1 MAAVYVNNIAIDA
14 GEDFNQDYTLYETGG
29 KVIDLSGYRAK
40 AQIRKHPD
48 SKTAVDF
55 SISFP
60 NRTNGIL
67 NLSIARWTSSLL
79 KPGRYVYDV
88 MIVKEDNKK
97 EIVIEGSALIRAGI
111 TTDSSLI
118 SPSSTERTCI
128 AVIDDS
134 SKTFT
139 DLETTWNT
147 FRSTYP
153 NRTFYL
159 LQPTAQGFGNSVGNT
174 NYDNLKCPDKF
185 VAETTVNI
193 SPLI

>member
-14 GEDFNQDYTLYETGG
+14 GEDWTQDYTLSETGG

-48 SKTAVDF
+48 SKTAIDF
-55 SISFP
+55 SISFK
-60 NRTNGIL
+60 NRTSGIL
-67 NLSIARWTSSLL
+67 NLSIPRWTSSLL
-79 KPGRYVYDV
+79 KSGRYVYDV

-97 EIVIEGSALIRAGI
+97 EIVIEGSALVRAGI
-111 TTDSSLI
+111 TTDSSII
-118 SPSSTERTCI
+118 SPDSSERTCI

-139 DLETTWNT
+139 DLESNWTTFKT
-147 FRSTYP
+147 SYP
-153 NRTFYL
+153 NRRFYL
-159 LQPTAQGFGNSVGNT
+159 LQPTAQGFGTSVGNT
-174 NYDNLKCPDKF
+174 NYDSLKCPDKF

>member
-14 GEDFNQDYTLYETGG
+14 GEDWNQDYTLSETGG

-48 SKTAVDF
+48 SKTAIDF
-55 SISFP
+55 SISFKD
-60 NRTNGIL
+60 RTNGIL
-67 NLSIARWTSSLL
+67 NLSIPRWTSSLL
-79 KPGRYVYDV
+79 KSGRYVYDV

-97 EIVIEGSALIRAGI
+97 EIVIEGSALVRAGI
-111 TTDSSLI
+111 TTDSSII
-118 SPSSTERTCI
+118 SPSSDERTCI
-128 AVIDDS
+128 AVIDDT

-139 DLETTWNT
+139 DLESAWTTFKT
-147 FRSTYP
+147 SYP
-153 NRTFYL
+153 NRRFYL
-159 LQPTAQGFGNSVGNT
+159 LQPTAQGFGNSVDNT
-174 NYDNLKCPDKF
+174 NYDSLKCPDKF

>member
-14 GEDFNQDYTLYETGG
+14 GEDWNQDYTLSETGG

-48 SKTAVDF
+48 SNTAITF
-55 SISFP
+55 SVSFP
-60 NRTNGIL
+60 NRSSGIL
-67 NLSIARWTSSLL
+67 SLSIPRWTTSLL

-97 EIVIEGSALIRAGI
+97 EVVIEGSALVRAGI
-111 TTDSSLI
+111 TTDSTLI
-118 SPSSTERTCI
+118 SPSSKERTCI
-128 AVIDDS
+128 AVLNAS
-134 SKTFT
+134 FKSYP
-139 DLETTWNT
+139 DLDTKWNT

-153 NRTFYL
+153 NRRFYL
-159 LQPTAQGFGNSVGNT
+159 LQPTLVGFGNTVTND
-174 NYDNLKCPDKF
+174 NYDQLACPDNF
-185 VAETTVNI
+185 LEETTVNI

>member
-1 MAAVYVNNIAIDA
+1 MAAVYVNNISIDS
-14 GEDFNQDYTLYETGG
+14 GEDWSQDYTLYETGG

-48 SKTAVDF
+48 SNTAIDF

-60 NRTNGIL
+60 SRTSGVL

-97 EIVIEGSALIRAGI
+97 EIVIEGSALVRAGI

-147 FRSTYP
+147 FRSSYP

-174 NYDNLKCPDKF
+174 NYDSLKCPDKF

>member
-48 SKTAVDF
+48 SKTAIDF

-147 FRSTYP
+147 FRSSYP
-153 NRTFYL
+153 NRIFYL

-174 NYDNLKCPDKF
+174 NYDSLKCPDKF

>member
-48 SKTAVDF
+48 SKTAIDF

-88 MIVKEDNKK
+88 MVVKEDNKK

>member
-1 MAAVYVNNIAIDA
+1 MAAVYVNNISIDS
-14 GEDFNQDYTLYETGG
+14 GEDWSQDYTLYETGG
-29 KVIDLSGYRAK
+29 KVIDLSGYRDK

-48 SKTAVDF
+48 SNTSIDF

-60 NRTNGIL
+60 SRTSGVL

-97 EIVIEGSALIRAGI
+97 EIVIEGSALVRAGI

-147 FRSTYP
+147 FRSSYP

-174 NYDNLKCPDKF
+174 NYDSLKCPDKF

>member
-1 MAAVYVNNIAIDA
+1 MAAVYVNNIAIDS
-14 GEDFNQDYTLYETGG
+14 GEDWTQDYTLYETGG
-29 KVIDLSGYRAK
+29 KVIDLNGYRAK

-48 SKTAVDF
+48 SKTAIDF
-55 SISFP
+55 SVSFTS
-60 NRTNGIL
+60 RSSGVL
-67 NLSIARWTSSLL
+67 SLSIPRWTSSLL

-139 DLETTWNT
+139 DLETAWNT

-159 LQPTAQGFGNSVGNT
+159 LQPTNVGFGVSVNNT
-174 NYDNLKCPDKF
+174 NYTTLRCPNQF
-185 VAETTVNI
+185 LNETTVNHP
-193 SPLI
+193 PLI

>member
-1 MAAVYVNNIAIDA
+1 MAAVYVNNISIDS
-14 GEDFNQDYTLYETGG
+14 GEDWSQDYTLYETGG

-48 SKTAVDF
+48 SNTSIDF

-60 NRTNGIL
+60 SRTSGVL

-97 EIVIEGSALIRAGI
+97 EIVIEGSALVRAGI

-147 FRSTYP
+147 FRSSYP

-174 NYDNLKCPDKF
+174 NYDSLKCPDKF

>member
-48 SKTAVDF
+48 SKTAIDF
-55 SISFP
+55 SISFKD
-60 NRTNGIL
+60 RTNGIL
-67 NLSIARWTSSLL
+67 NLSIPRWTSSLL
-79 KPGRYVYDV
+79 KSGRYVYDV

-97 EIVIEGSALIRAGI
+97 EIVIEGSALVRAGI
-111 TTDSSLI
+111 TTDSSII
-118 SPSSTERTCI
+118 SPGSDERTCI

-134 SKTFT
+134 SQTFT
-139 DLETTWNT
+139 DLESKWST
-147 FRSTYP
+147 FKTSYP
-153 NRTFYL
+153 NRRFYL
-159 LQPTAQGFGNSVGNT
+159 LQPTAQGFGNSVNNT
-174 NYDNLKCPDKF
+174 NYDSLKCPDKF

>member
-14 GEDFNQDYTLYETGG
+14 GEDWNQDYTLSETGG

-48 SKTAVDF
+48 SKTAIDF
-55 SISFP
+55 SISFKD
-60 NRTNGIL
+60 RTNGIL
-67 NLSIARWTSSLL
+67 NLSIPRWTSSLL
-79 KPGRYVYDV
+79 KSGRYVYDV

-97 EIVIEGSALIRAGI
+97 EIVIEGSALVRAGI
-111 TTDSSLI
+111 TTDSSII
-118 SPSSTERTCI
+118 SPGSDERTCI

-134 SKTFT
+134 SQTFT
-139 DLETTWNT
+139 DLESKWST
-147 FRSTYP
+147 FKTSYP
-153 NRTFYL
+153 NRRFYL
-159 LQPTAQGFGNSVGNT
+159 LQPTAQGFGNSVNNT
-174 NYDNLKCPDKF
+174 NYDSLKCPDKF

>member
-1 MAAVYVNNIAIDA
+1 MAAVYVNNIAIDS
-14 GEDFNQDYTLYETGG
+14 GEDWTQDYTLYETGG
-29 KVIDLSGYRAK
+29 KVINLNGYRAK

-48 SKTAVDF
+48 SKTAIDF
-55 SISFP
+55 SVSFTS
-60 NRTNGIL
+60 RSNGIL
-67 NLSIARWTSSLL
+67 SLSIPRWTSSLL

-88 MIVKEDNKK
+88 MVVKEDNKK

-118 SPSSTERTCI
+118 SPSSAERTCI

-147 FRSTYP
+147 FRSSYP
-153 NRTFYL
+153 NRIFYL

-174 NYDNLKCPDKF
+174 NYDSLKCPDKF

>member
-14 GEDFNQDYTLYETGG
+14 GEDFTQDYTLSETGG

-48 SKTAVDF
+48 SKTAIDF
-55 SISFP
+55 SISFK
-60 NRTNGIL
+60 NRASGIL
-67 NLSIARWTSSLL
+67 NLSIPRWTSSLL
-79 KPGRYVYDV
+79 KSGRYVYDV

-97 EIVIEGSALIRAGI
+97 EIVIEGSALVRAGI
-111 TTDSSLI
+111 TTDSSII
-118 SPSSTERTCI
+118 SPDSSERTCI

-139 DLETTWNT
+139 DLESNWTTFKT
-147 FRSTYP
+147 SYP
-153 NRTFYL
+153 NRRFYL

-174 NYDNLKCPDKF
+174 NYDSLKCPDKF

>member
-48 SKTAVDF
+48 SKTAIDF

-159 LQPTAQGFGNSVGNT
+159 LQPTAQGFGNSVGNI

>member
-1 MAAVYVNNIAIDA
+1 MAAVYVNNISIDS
-14 GEDFNQDYTLYETGG
+14 GEDWSQDYTLYETGG

-48 SKTAVDF
+48 SNTSIDF

-60 NRTNGIL
+60 SRTSGVL

-97 EIVIEGSALIRAGI
+97 EIVIEGSALVRAGI

-147 FRSTYP
+147 FRSSYP

-174 NYDNLKCPDKF
+174 NYDSLCPDKF

>member
-1 MAAVYVNNIAIDA
+1 MV
-14 GEDFNQDYTLYETGG
+14 
-29 KVIDLSGYRAK
+29 
-40 AQIRKHPD
+40 
-48 SKTAVDF
+48 
-55 SISFP
+55 
-60 NRTNGIL
+60 
-67 NLSIARWTSSLL
+67 
-79 KPGRYVYDV
+79 
-88 MIVKEDNKK
+88 VKEDNKK

-118 SPSSTERTCI
+118 SPSSAERTCI

-147 FRSTYP
+147 FRSSYP
-153 NRTFYL
+153 NRIFYL

-174 NYDNLKCPDKF
+174 NYDSLKCPDKF

>member
-14 GEDFNQDYTLYETGG
+14 GEDFTQDYTLSETGG

-48 SKTAVDF
+48 SKTAIDF
-55 SISFP
+55 SIGFS
-60 NRTNGIL
+60 NRTTGVL
-67 NLSIARWTSSLL
+67 NLSIPRWTTSLL
-79 KPGRYVYDV
+79 KPGRYVYDI
-88 MIVKEDNKK
+88 MIVKSDDKK
-97 EIVIEGSALIRAGI
+97 EIVVEGSALVRAGI
-111 TTDSSLI
+111 TTDSSMI
-118 SPSSTERTCI
+118 SPGSDERTCI

-139 DLETTWNT
+139 DLESNWTTFKT
-147 FRSTYP
+147 SYP
-153 NRTFYL
+153 NRRFYL
-159 LQPTAQGFGNSVGNT
+159 LQPTAQGFGTSVGNT
-174 NYDNLKCPDKF
+174 NYDSLKCPDKF

>member
-1 MAAVYVNNIAIDA
+1 MSVIYVSNIAIDS
-14 GEDFNQDYTLYETGG
+14 GEDFTQDFTLYESGG
-29 KVIDLSGYRAK
+29 KIINLSGYRAK
-40 AQIRKHPD
+40 SQIRKHPD
-48 SKTAVDF
+48 SKTAINF
-55 SISFP
+55 SVSFP
-60 NRTNGIL
+60 DRANGKI
-67 NLSIARWTSSLL
+67 NLSIPRWTTTLL
-79 KPGRYVYDV
+79 KSGRYVYDIMV
-88 MIVKEDNKK
+88 LKEDDKK
-97 EIVIEGSALIRAGI
+97 EIVLEGSALVRAGVSTDTSI
-111 TTDSSLI
+111 TYQGSD
-118 SPSSTERTCI
+118 ERTCI

-153 NRTFYL
+153 NRRFYL

-174 NYDNLKCPDKF
+174 NYDSLKCPDTF

>member
-48 SKTAVDF
+48 SKTAIDF

-88 MIVKEDNKK
+88 MIVKEDNKR

>member
-1 MAAVYVNNIAIDA
+1 MAAVYVNNISIDS
-14 GEDFNQDYTLYETGG
+14 GEDWSQDYTLYETGG
-29 KVIDLSGYRAK
+29 NIIDLSGYRAK

-48 SKTAVDF
+48 SNTAIDF

-60 NRTNGIL
+60 SRTSGVL

-97 EIVIEGSALIRAGI
+97 EIVIEGSALVRAGI

-139 DLETTWNT
+139 DLETAWNT
-147 FRSTYP
+147 FRSSYP

-174 NYDNLKCPDKF
+174 NYDSLKCPDKF